1 MDDFGIPH
9 IAYYGLIIA
18 LAGMGI
24 GALAIWTEHKRKE
37 KTLEVLRT
45 YAEKGVEPPA
55 AMLQSLNEA
64 ANDKTPDDG
73 TSETGWRKFILMSV
87 MGLGFAGMALWTHSW
102 SDRNGGWP
110 FTLGFGITAF
120 VLIAVGLSKLPQAL
134 NGPKKHGR

>member
-64 ANDKTPDDG
+64 AND
-73 TSETGWRKFILMSV
+73 
-87 MGLGFAGMALWTHSW
+87 
-102 SDRNGGWP
+102 
-110 FTLGFGITAF
+110 
-120 VLIAVGLSKLPQAL
+120 
-134 NGPKKHGR
+134 